1 MGDDSSIL
9 VGDQVGNEDEQ
20 NQSICSCRES
30 SNEAEIEPVENS
42 TSASIWDTE
51 HATTNE
57 EVMTCLQESDEEE
70 ENEFTWNGN

>member
-1 MGDDSSIL
+1 M
-9 VGDQVGNEDEQ
+9 
-20 NQSICSCRES
+20 R
-30 SNEAEIEPVENS
+30 AEIEPVENS
-42 TSASIWDTE
+42 TSPSIWDTE